1 VSMRVLIAD
10 DEDLAR
16 HSLRRAL
23 ASFSDIE
30 VIRECS
36 NGLQAV
42 EAIPALRP
50 DMVFLDV
57 EMPGLNGFEVL
68 QQLADPPAVVFV
80 TAFDEYAV
88 KAFDADALD
97 YILKPFEA
105 ERLERAVARVRERL
119 AGASASAKA
128 AVQHAAKRAGPV
140 RRLAAK
146 RGSRFV
152 IVPVKDIFRVAIED
166 KLVFAHTE
174 KERFLVER
182 TISDLET
189 LLEPSGFLRIS
200 RGELVNIEMVR
211 ELIPWFSGTWR
222 VRLAGGGEHDV
233 SRERAKRLR
242 EVMGV
247 L

>member
-1 VSMRVLIAD
+1 MSMRVLIAD

-23 ASFSDIE
+23 AAFSDIE
-30 VIRECS
+30 VIRECA

-50 DMVFLDV
+50 DVVFLDV

-68 QQLADPPAVVFV
+68 QQLADPPATVFV

-88 KAFDADALD
+88 KAFETDALD
-97 YILKPFEA
+97 YILKPIEA
-105 ERLERAVARVRERL
+105 DRLERAITRLRDRL
-119 AGASASAKA
+119 AGRASSGPRLEA
-128 AVQHAAKRAGPV
+128 AVKRAGPI

-146 RGSRFV
+146 RGNRFV
-152 IVPVKDIFRVAIED
+152 IVPLKDIVRVAIED
-166 KLVFAHTE
+166 KLVFAHSE

-200 RGELVNIEMVR
+200 RGELVNVEMVR

>member
-1 VSMRVLIAD
+1 MRALIAD

-16 HSLRRAL
+16 ESLKRAL
-23 ASFSDIE
+23 AAHPGIE
-30 VIRECS
+30 VIRECA
-36 NGLQAV
+36 NGLQAL

-50 DMVFLDV
+50 DVVFLDI

-68 QQLADPPAVVFV
+68 QQLAEAPAVVFV
-80 TAFDEYAV
+80 TAYDEYAV
-88 KAFDADALD
+88 KAFETDALD
-97 YILKPFEA
+97 YILKPVEA
-105 ERLERAVARVRERL
+105 ERLERALSRVREKL
-119 AGASASAKA
+119 AKGITDA
-128 AVQHAAKRAGPV
+128 AIKHAAKQAGPI

-146 RGSRFV
+146 RGNRFV
-152 IVPVKDIFRVAIED
+152 IVPLKDIVRVAIED
-166 KLVFAHTE
+166 KLVFAWGE

-189 LLEPSGFLRIS
+189 LLEPAGFIRIS

-242 EVMGV
+242 EAMGV

>member
-1 VSMRVLIAD
+1 MRVLIAD

-23 ASFSDIE
+23 AAFSDIE
-30 VIRECS
+30 IIREFA

-42 EAIPALRP
+42 EAIPVLRP
-50 DMVFLDV
+50 DLVCLDV

-88 KAFDADALD
+88 KAFETDALD
-97 YILKPFEA
+97 YILKPIEA
-105 ERLERAVARVRERL
+105 DRLERAITRVRDRL
-119 AGASASAKA
+119 TGRVSVGPRLDD
-128 AVQHAAKRAGPV
+128 AVKRAGPI

-146 RGSRFV
+146 RGNRFV
-152 IVPVKDIFRVAIED
+152 IVPLKDIVRVAIED
-166 KLVFAHTE
+166 KLVFAHSE

-200 RGELVNIEMVR
+200 RGELVNVEMVR

-242 EVMGV
+242 EIMGIP
-247 L
+247 

>member
-1 VSMRVLIAD
+1 MLN
-10 DEDLAR
+10 
-16 HSLRRAL
+16 
-23 ASFSDIE
+23 
-30 VIRECS
+30 C
-36 NGLQAV
+36 LQAV

-119 AGASASAKA
+119 AGASASANA

-146 RGSRFV
+146 RGNRFV
-152 IVPVKDIFRVAIED
+152 IVPVKDVVRVAIED

-189 LLEPSGFLRIS
+189 LLELFEFLRIS